1 MPKDQRLIY
10 AEMASDDKRRFES
23 EMKSLRCGGRKID
36 QEQVSHLDMNENVS
50 LPLDYGFEGKMMQKS
65 PKFD

>member
-1 MPKDQRLIY
+1 MPKDQRLVY

-36 QEQVSHLDMNENVS
+36 SEQANYLDMSKNVS
-50 LPLDYGFEGKMMQKS
+50 LPLD
-65 PKFD
+65 